1 MQLSFERDLNYKQPI
16 ITLCTYESSYGLL
29 SYSTPWLVPSLH
41 VSTSPSSLRTPT
53 SQILEVS
60 AHSSPILWKY
70 FKFSFVW
77 VHGFHL
83 WPWVLGGIIVFIT
96 MSSSSLHFFLIQ
108 MLSTTQQ
115 PHWAHF
121 SLQYYSFCL
130 PSPDGWFGSLNASV
144 ILLNTLTIWNIA
156 KSNSILFYL
165 SRVCVSYMYILG
177 QVCVRARV
185 SIKILFSIT
194 LHLGLLGFFTKNF
207 WWKYSDIF
215 YSIPCLLHPTSHMCL
230 PHSLKLVTFLWSL
243 SSGLLSHLHTRAH
256 PHTNEKSPSSQKPRK
271 NPVPPLCSQ
280 AQASTGHSVE
290 DRRTHPLTP
299 LILNTFKLH
308 QSRKNAIMHPNG
320 LWSTLTITSTMAT
333 RFHVPPPLWV
343 CWRWRLEPKPGLM
356 ITTCSSPDLVSLSLC
371 LLG

>member
-130 PSPDGWFGSLNASV
+130 PSPDGWFGSLNTSV

-165 SRVCVSYMYILG
+165 SGVCVSYMYILG

-215 YSIPCLLHPTSHMCL
+215 YSIPCLLHPTSHMRL

-256 PHTNEKSPSSQKPRK
+256 PHTNDKSPSSQKPIK

-280 AQASTGHSVE
+280 AQTSTGHSVE
-290 DRRTHPLTP
+290 DHRTHPLTP

-333 RFHVPPPLWV
+333 RFHFPPPLWV

>member
-1 MQLSFERDLNYKQPI
+1 MESQIISQMKYQIILKLLLYIPPIPYYYDDFYLSMQLSFERDLDHKQPI

-29 SYSTPWLVPSLH
+29 SYSALWLVPSLH

-60 AHSSPILWKY
+60 AHNSPILWKY
-70 FKFSFVW
+70 FKFSFVC

-83 WPWVLGGIIVFIT
+83 WPWVWGGIIVFIT

-130 PSPDGWFGSLNASV
+130 PSPDGWFGSLNTSV
-144 ILLNTLTIWNIA
+144 ILLNPLTIWNIA

-165 SRVCVSYMYILG
+165 SGVCVSYMYILA

-194 LHLGLLGFFTKNF
+194 LHLGLLGFLLKKFDENIVTSFTPFPAFFTLPLTCVCLTLSN
-207 WWKYSDIF
+207 WWPFFGHYPLDSSVTCTHVPIHTQMISLQVHRSQERTQF
-215 YSIPCLLHPTSHMCL
+215 LHCVHK
-230 PHSLKLVTFLWSL
+230 HKRQLVTLWKTA
-243 SSGLLSHLHTRAH
+243 GHT
-256 PHTNEKSPSSQKPRK
+256 
-271 NPVPPLCSQ
+271 L
-280 AQASTGHSVE
+280 
-290 DRRTHPLTP
+290 
-299 LILNTFKLH
+299 
-308 QSRKNAIMHPNG
+308 
-320 LWSTLTITSTMAT
+320 
-333 RFHVPPPLWV
+333 
-343 CWRWRLEPKPGLM
+343 
-356 ITTCSSPDLVSLSLC
+356 
-371 LLG
+371 